1 MKKLLIAFS
10 IFLSASVLTNAQDID
25 TLAVV
30 PSVSIDSTYLG
41 RNIFEVMPSRMK
53 GDAAGV
59 VINQDNSIR
68 SSLQQRTAANSF
80 KEINGYRVRI
90 YFSNAQNA
98 RSASSEAAARFAEC
112 FPGYPIYRSYNNPNF
127 KVTVGDFRTESEA
140 LRLREAVKGV
150 FPAAFIVKEKI
161 KN

>member
-1 MKKLLIAFS
+1 MILPAFVCS
-10 IFLSASVLTNAQDID
+10 NAQDID
-25 TLAVV
+25 TLAVT
-30 PSVSIDSTYLG
+30 PSISLDSTILG
-41 RNIFEVMPSRMK
+41 KSIFDVLPSRSK
-53 GDAAGV
+53 GDSAGV
-59 VINQDNSIR
+59 VINQDPSVR
-68 SSLQQRTAANSF
+68 SALKYRTASNTF

-98 RSASSEAAARFAEC
+98 RSASSEAAARFAEL
-112 FPGYPIYRSYNNPNF
+112 FPGYPVYRSYINPNF

-140 LRLREAVKGV
+140 LRLRESVKGV